1 MSDSPNSSTHS
12 VSHCFKDKTMRKWWL
27 LQSSE
32 PGTTATKT
40 FRIILTQPPRVP
52 SGLPPA
58 VLDLQ
63 AAVERRPLPHTHTRG
78 AVWVLCES
86 RYWGLAWSCT
96 TGCYWWGGKHLQVCA
111 PHRPWDQ
118 QTCGSPGLAWPG
130 LAASEK
136 ALNWS
141 SRSGLLCNPLK
152 GLRYRPGVS
161 VLLPC
166 RLLPRGWGR
175 VCVCHT
181 VFVSMSCF

>member
-118 QTCGSPGLAWPG
+118 QTCGSPGLAWPR
-130 LAASEK
+130 LPASEK
-136 ALNWS
+136 AL
-141 SRSGLLCNPLK
+141 SRPVGLQAWPGLAWPG
-152 GLRYRPGVS
+152 GLREGTQLKQQIWSTLQSSKRP
-161 VLLPC
+161 
-166 RLLPRGWGR
+166 
-175 VCVCHT
+175 
-181 VFVSMSCF
+181 